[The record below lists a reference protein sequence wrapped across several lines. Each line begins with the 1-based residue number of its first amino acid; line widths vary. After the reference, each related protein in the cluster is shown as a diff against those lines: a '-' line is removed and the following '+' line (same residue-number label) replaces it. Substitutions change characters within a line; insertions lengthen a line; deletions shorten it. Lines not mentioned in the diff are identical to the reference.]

1 MAEADRA
8 GGLIMTVRAF
18 FKVAKHCT
26 DWLLARLIMG
36 IAGVAFIGAIFIG
49 PAMLAELLCK
59 VVGLA

>member
-1 MAEADRA
+1 
-8 GGLIMTVRAF
+8 MTARTF
-18 FKVAKHCT
+18 FKAAKHCT

-36 IAGVAFIGAIFIG
+36 VAGVAFIGAIFIG